1 MPCACS
7 NRAAAALLPLPMPPV
22 RPMISLSEKVIAIP
36 TSPAQFKGRQYTEK
50 GRQGCSAPASPSFAL
65 AGAPTQVEPLAGH
78 LRPPPYCRSTRP
90 GCERS
95 PAAPESPAP
104 PNRTEAVL
112 LRANSVVGA
121 PAGTPDRPG
130 ANDGPV
136 KHQTP

>member
-36 TSPAQFKGRQYTEK
+36 TRPAQFKGRQYTEK
-50 GRQGCSAPASPSFAL
+50 GGQGCSARWDASSPGYEEAGFASEL
-65 AGAPTQVEPLAGH
+65 DPGSHRGGAPTVHRVQ
-78 LRPPPYCRSTRP
+78 RPPDGSSY
-90 GCERS
+90 
-95 PAAPESPAP
+95 
-104 PNRTEAVL
+104 
-112 LRANSVVGA
+112 VGA

-136 KHQTP
+136 NHQTP